1 MAGRGE
7 EEGGAVLGGSK
18 LSLVDLRV
26 GVKEQD
32 QKHKKGDKKRESNDS
47 PEIRYVDILLSNSYL
62 KI

>member
-18 LSLVDLRV
+18 LSFVDLRV

-32 QKHKKGDKKRESNDS
+32 KKHERGDKKRESNDS

-62 KI
+62 MI

>member
-1 MAGRGE
+1 LAGRGE

-18 LSLVDLRV
+18 LSVVDLRV

-32 QKHKKGDKKRESNDS
+32 QKHERGDKKRESNDS

-62 KI
+62 MI

>member
-18 LSLVDLRV
+18 LSVVDLRV

-32 QKHKKGDKKRESNDS
+32 QKHERGDKKRESNDS
-47 PEIRYVDILLSNSYL
+47 PEIRYVDILLTNSYL
-62 KI
+62 MI